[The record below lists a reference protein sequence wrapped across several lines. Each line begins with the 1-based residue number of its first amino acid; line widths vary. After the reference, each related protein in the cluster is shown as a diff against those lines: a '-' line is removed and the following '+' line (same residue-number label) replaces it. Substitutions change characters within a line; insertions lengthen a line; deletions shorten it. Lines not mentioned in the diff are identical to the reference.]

1 MFGAVRGPEPPRLEM
16 PVAGLRLLVFED
28 GAGICLYVRL
38 ASAHRILVD
47 CRRRSSYLSLKF
59 LRDLGELGPLT
70 PLSQYLRPLCCPPCL
85 DSWLKAVNL
94 LRGLVFR
101 PGGSWIIW
109 QPMPSPGPGFR
120 LKAKVY
126 SRTRMPDPR
135 GIGELPPLLVLG
147 LNAAQ
152 IRDLG
157 GPPGA
162 WAANSSLA
170 LKFCRS
176 GEEGLLLG
184 GDLRPTAW
192 QTLLTDQE
200 IKGLLAGT
208 SFFAAGCPERGYD
221 LARSLKMAAL
231 PWLVLGSLGQKAS
244 WLSPGQC
251 RSCFETP
258 KVGAMVIDVDDAGEL
273 DVQAWPWEENHLVY
287 KGLARPL
294 EDPALPAPWPVLK
307 ALGNITGTSFSWA

>member
-1 MFGAVRGPEPPRLEM
+1 M
-16 PVAGLRLLVFED
+16 PVAGLRLLVYDD

-47 CRRRSSYLSLKF
+47 CRRQSSYLSLKF
-59 LRDLGELGPLT
+59 LRNLGELGPLT
-70 PLSQYLRPLCCPPCL
+70 PLSQYLRPLSCAPCL

-120 LKAKVY
+120 LKAKVF
-126 SRTRMPDPR
+126 SRTKMPKPR
-135 GIGELPPLLVLG
+135 GMEGLPPLLVLG
-147 LNAAQ
+147 LSADQ
-152 IRDLG
+152 IEGLG

-170 LKFCRS
+170 LKFS
-176 GEEGLLLG
+176 LPGEKGLLLG
-184 GDLRPTAW
+184 GDLRPPAW

-200 IKGLLAGT
+200 IRGLLAGT
-208 SFFAAGCPERGYD
+208 SFFAAGSPDRGYD

-231 PWLVLGSLGQKAS
+231 PWLILGSLGQKAPWIS
-244 WLSPGQC
+244 QGFS

-258 KVGAMVIDVDDAGEL
+258 KVGAMVIDVDETGGL
-273 DVQAWPWEENHLVY
+273 DIQAWPWADNHLVY
-287 KGLARPL
+287 RGLARPL
-294 EDPALPAPWPVLK
+294 GDPALPAPWPVLK
-307 ALGNITGTSFSWA
+307 ALNNITGSSFNWI